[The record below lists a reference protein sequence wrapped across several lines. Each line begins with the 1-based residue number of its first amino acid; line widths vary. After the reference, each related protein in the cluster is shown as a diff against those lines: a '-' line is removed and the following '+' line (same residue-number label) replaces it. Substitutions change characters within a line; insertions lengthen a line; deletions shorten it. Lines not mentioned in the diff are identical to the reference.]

1 MERQPFLRCHNHTSC
16 QAKALLAYSEQRL
29 CGRTLLPASEAS
41 DESIRNQFLHFKGLR
56 RIFAPTGGVP
66 ETPKHPPRNPAGAS
80 PGPGGSVNW
89 QRCSFFI
96 NKEPQSDLNMVRLR
110 LNNFL
115 CQSRRRRVKAGES
128 LFVPASSVP
137 SRPDF

>member
-80 PGPGGSVNW
+80 PRPEW
-89 QRCSFFI
+89 
-96 NKEPQSDLNMVRLR
+96 
-110 LNNFL
+110 
-115 CQSRRRRVKAGES
+115 AGELAAVFV
-128 LFVPASSVP
+128 LFI
-137 SRPDF
+137 